1 MGKLMLVLIV
11 FEVINFHINE
21 QGSAIKMK
29 TLQSFYCRLLLRNDF
44 KLKQIK
50 C

>member
-1 MGKLMLVLIV
+1 MLVLIV

-29 TLQSFYCRLLLRNDF
+29 TLQSF
-44 KLKQIK
+44 
-50 C
+50 